1 MHLALIRSGIAGPLI
16 LLAVIVLV
24 AAMPAAETWL
34 VYNRALIDGGE
45 VWRLL
50 TGHLTHTNSE
60 HLLLN
65 TAGLV
70 LLWILHG
77 QHYRLWPFF
86 GMTALLCLVTGVALY
101 LFSPGTEIYLG
112 LSGVLHGLIIWG
124 GLLDIRARWR
134 TGYLLVAGTW
144 IKVGLEQWF
153 GASADTAGMIGAEV
167 AIDAHLW
174 GTAAGMLLGLPALER
189 RAGPANKEVS
199 QPS

>member
-1 MHLALIRSGIAGPLI
+1 MRLALIRSGIAGPLI

-24 AAMPAAETWL
+24 AAVPAAEPWL
-34 VYNRALIDGGE
+34 VYNRALIGGGDF
-45 VWRLL
+45 WRLL
-50 TGHLTHTNSE
+50 SGHLTHTNTD

-65 TAGLV
+65 AAGLA

-77 QHYRLWPFF
+77 QHYRLWPFL
-86 GMTALLCLVTGVALY
+86 GASALLGLGTGLALY
-101 LFSPGTEIYLG
+101 LFSPGTEVYLG

-153 GASADTAGMIGAEV
+153 GASAETAGMIGAEV

-174 GTAAGMLLGLPALER
+174 GTAVGMLLGLPALR
-189 RAGPANKEVS
+189 RRTGPVSKEAS